1 MTQLA
6 KYDAMCRAIG
16 AAYKVDE
23 VKAIRDRAVALEHY
37 SRQAHNTEAE
47 RQACEIRLR
56 AERKAGE
63 LLRKLPKAKGGQPS
77 KKNRYPEGSSSL
89 KANGITHKQSAN
101 WQKLAAIPEK
111 QFEAA
116 LTDQTQMPTTNGIIR
131 ATEPPKITPVAKE
144 ALWLWGRLMD
154 FARDDGLLHRHP
166 EDILETMTPDM
177 LDDVHTLAPRVAA
190 WLKRIGATDGT

>member
-1 MTQLA
+1 MNSALA

-16 AAYKVDE
+16 AAYEVDE
-23 VKAIRDRAVALEHY
+23 VKAIRDKAVALEHY
-37 SRQAHNTEAE
+37 SRPVYNTEAE
-47 RQACEIRLR
+47 RKACEIRLR

-63 LLRKLPKAKGGQPS
+63 LLKKLNPHKAAGRPS
-77 KKNRYPEGSSSL
+77 KNKYPEGTNSSL
-89 KANGITHKQSAN
+89 KVNGITRKQSAN

-116 LTDQTQMPTTNGIIR
+116 LTDQTQMPTTSGIIR

-154 FARDDGLLHRHP
+154 FARDDGLLHRNP
-166 EDILETMTPDM
+166 KDVLETMTPDM
-177 LDDVHTLAPRVAA
+177 LDDVHTLAPRACGLAPSV
-190 WLKRIGATDGT
+190 